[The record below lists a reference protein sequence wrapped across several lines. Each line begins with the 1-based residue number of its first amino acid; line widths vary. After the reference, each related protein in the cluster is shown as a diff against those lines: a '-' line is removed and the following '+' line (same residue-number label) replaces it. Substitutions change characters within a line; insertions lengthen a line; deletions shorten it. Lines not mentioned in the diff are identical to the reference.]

1 MEGSRRS
8 QVYGMTIP
16 DTAAATLWGVG
27 AGVVISQFVLASE
40 AGIAE
45 NIIQVGAPIAIGGAV
60 ANLGFVPGPHT
71 PTALVQKGLIAGA
84 VGAGVLM
91 AAGALP
97 VAFDVPTLGFV
108 GLVGAS
114 VIVGEMATSAVK
126 L

>member
-1 MEGSRRS
+1 MQGTRRES
-8 QVYGMTIP
+8 IYDMSIS

-27 AGVVISQFVLASE
+27 AGVAISQFVLASE

-45 NIIQVGAPIAIGGAV
+45 NVIQVGAPIALGGAV
-60 ANLGFVPGPHT
+60 ANIGFVPGPHT
-71 PTALVQKGLIAGA
+71 PSTLVQKGLIAGA
-84 VGAGVLM
+84 VGAGILM

-97 VAFDVPTLGFV
+97 VAFDAPTLGFM

-114 VIVGEMATSAVK
+114 VVIGEMATSAVK

>member
-1 MEGSRRS
+1 MEGSRRY
-8 QVYGMTIP
+8 QVYSMSIS
-16 DTAAATLWGVG
+16 DTAQATLIGIG
-27 AGVVISQFVLASE
+27 AGVAISQFVLASE

-60 ANLGFVPGPHT
+60 ANIGFVPGPHS
-71 PTALVQKGLIAGA
+71 PPVLLQKGLIAGS

-97 VAFDVPTLGFV
+97 VAFDAPLLGFV

-114 VIVGEMATSAVK
+114 VIIGEMATSAVK
-126 L
+126 W